1 MIEQL
6 ISNIQSFF
14 SSGSNLLFMV
24 FALLAIG
31 GAVFMLNFTKVIH
44 MVVSMS
50 VTFMSLAAIYI
61 LLQAEF
67 VAVVQVLIYAGAITI
82 LMIFG
87 IMMTNHQEIDQKPE
101 RPLHHILVII
111 GVVVLFGVI
120 FYAVQ
125 QAVFPIHTTV
135 DHAVNN
141 TENIGVQLFTL
152 HVIPFELM
160 SVLLTVA
167 FIGAIIIA
175 KREED

>member
-1 MIEQL
+1 M
-6 ISNIQSFF
+6 
-14 SSGSNLLFMV
+14 FMV

-44 MVVSMS
+44 MVISLS
-50 VTFMSLAAIYI
+50 VTFISLAAIYVM
-61 LLQAEF
+61 LQAEF
-67 VAVVQVLIYAGAITI
+67 VGVVQVLIYAGAITI

-87 IMMTNHQEIDQKPE
+87 TILTTNHREIDQE
-101 RPLHHILVII
+101 VGRPLHHVFVII
-111 GVVVLFGVI
+111 GVLVLFVMI

-125 QAVFPIHTTV
+125 QAVFPFQDV
-135 DHAVNN
+135 DLATKN
-141 TENIGVQLFTL
+141 TENIGLQLFTL

-175 KREED
+175 KREEE